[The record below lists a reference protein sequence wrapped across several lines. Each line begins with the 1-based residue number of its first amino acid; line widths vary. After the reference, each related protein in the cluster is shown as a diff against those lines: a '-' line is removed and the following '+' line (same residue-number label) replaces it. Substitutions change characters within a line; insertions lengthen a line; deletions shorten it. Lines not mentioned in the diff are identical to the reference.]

1 MPMADNDIFA
11 ESEAL
16 SRVADDRELF
26 AEIFKAFA
34 QDLPLQIKRL
44 WNALAEEDLQS
55 AQDIAHTIKGAMAN
69 LAAKR
74 GCAAAS
80 AVEESVKKG
89 DLRLAA
95 KLTDELEQELA
106 LLIKLVGER
115 GLA

>member
-1 MPMADNDIFA
+1 MAEHEIFA
-11 ESEAL
+11 ESEAI

-26 AEIFKAFA
+26 AEIFKTFA

-44 WNALAEEDLQS
+44 WTALAEEDLQS
-55 AQDIAHTIKGAMAN
+55 ARDIAHTIKGAMAS
-69 LAAKR
+69 LSAKR

-89 DLRLAA
+89 DLRMAGE
-95 KLTDELEQELA
+95 LTGELEQELA
-106 LLIKLVGER
+106 ALIKLVGER